1 MNLDIQRSLHDEN
14 RNFNDIS
21 ADEYLRSTGST
32 TQSLINLKSNIKL
45 HDFSV
50 QLSTFRRALHYLDPH
65 ENDNASRAVF
75 DMDLS
80 PLIADDSL
88 DLKEYAL
95 AYVARLDQSIAD
107 QIDDFL

>member
-1 MNLDIQRSLHDEN
+1 LHDEN
-14 RNFNDIS
+14 RNFNNIS

-75 DMDLS
+75 DMGLS
-80 PLIADDSL
+80 PSSSTTASISKNTPSL
-88 DLKEYAL
+88 MS
-95 AYVARLDQSIAD
+95 RG
-107 QIDDFL
+107 